1 MSPEDPQE
9 IHSTLPSLLE
19 VLQQAG
25 FAEAEIQRHLMDLVV
40 AKSQTAQSATQAS
53 KKHYLE
59 QTTLIDGEDA
69 FIYRRADTKK
79 KLWYLRMYDPRDKKN
94 IVRSLGTID
103 KSLARVKAIEIW
115 TEVTQKIK
123 SNHKIVSLTV
133 QQLCDR
139 YLKEEQKH
147 LTDIPRQGITPG
159 TLKNKQKH
167 LRKWQE
173 FLDSLRLS
181 STPVDRI
188 DPAKIDGDAF
198 GRWLLSRPQS
208 LQYKGRTR
216 SHDAING
223 NISQIR
229 RMYKFAVKKRYLGL
243 SQVPDVEYLKM
254 QDDRAYKRDI
264 ITKDEYQRLW
274 RWMQDKWCRGRIPQR
289 YDRQAKAWIPCSE
302 DVDGAQWKR
311 DPSVTDEDL
320 CRRVCFEK
328 LIGIMTN
335 VGARIKEYQGL
346 RCKDI
351 AETEH
356 PDPEIRSRCLTLTIT
371 PANSKTGKGRR
382 IVAPIR
388 KRVDAIRCI
397 YDQCGF
403 EHHLDP
409 NSDALFFVDPKDG
422 KPWSQ
427 RKLRLLLD
435 EVLTGS
441 GLKTGKPTDKNLTLY
456 FTRHQYA
463 TWRLRAGVN
472 RHLLAKNM
480 GTSILQLEKTYGHI
494 DTEISAAELIKGQG
508 YNSQTVVLMETEDA

>member
-1 MSPEDPQE
+1 MPSSDPQE
-9 IHSTLPSLLE
+9 ISSNLAPLLE
-19 VLQQAG
+19 VLHQAG
-25 FAEAEIQRHLMDLVV
+25 FAEADIQRHLMDLVV
-40 AKSQTAQSATQAS
+40 AKSQTAHSATRGS

-79 KLWYLRMYDPRDKKN
+79 KQWYLRMYDPRDKKN

-139 YLKEEQKH
+139 YLKEEQRH
-147 LTDIPRQGITPG
+147 LTDIPKQGITPG

-173 FLDSLRLS
+173 FLDSLHLAS
-181 STPVDRI
+181 KSIDRI
-188 DPAKIDGDAF
+188 DLAKIDGDAF
-198 GRWLLSRPQS
+198 GKWLLSRPQS
-208 LQYKGRTR
+208 HQYKGRPR
-216 SHDAING
+216 SRDAVNG
-223 NISQIR
+223 TISQIR
-229 RMYKFAVKKRYLGL
+229 RMYKFAVKKRYLGPA
-243 SQVPDVEYLKM
+243 QVPNLEYLKI
-254 QDDRAYKRDI
+254 QDDGAHKRDI
-264 ITKDEYQRLW
+264 LTKDEYQCLW
-274 RWMQDKWCRGRIPQR
+274 RWMQDKWCRGRTLQR
-289 YDRQAKAWIPCSE
+289 YDRQAKEWIPCSE
-302 DVDGAQWKR
+302 DADGAQWKR
-311 DPSVTDEDL
+311 DPSITDEEL
-320 CRRVCFEK
+320 RRRVCFEK

-351 AETEH
+351 VETDN
-356 PDPEIRSRCLTLTIT
+356 PDPEIRARCLTLTIT
-371 PANSKTGKGRR
+371 AANSKTGKGRK

-388 KRVDAIRCI
+388 KRVDVIRGI

-422 KPWSQ
+422 KPWTQ
-427 RKLRLLLD
+427 RKLRLLLE

-441 GLKTGKPTDKNLTLY
+441 GLKTGKPNDKNLTLY

-463 TWRLRAGVN
+463 TWRLRAGVD
-472 RHLLAKNM
+472 RGLLSKNM
-480 GTSILQLEKTYGHI
+480 GTSILQLEKTYGHL
-494 DTEISAAELIKGQG
+494 DTEIAASDLIKGQG
-508 YNSQTVVLMETEDA
+508 YDSRSVVLMETEDA